1 MGMTE
6 RISRFGVLSLILCG
20 LTALFSGATA
30 RADDKVA
37 VLVVKLP
44 ADAQLEIGG
53 FKSKQTGEVRKFESP
68 ALAPGKKYS
77 YLLKATWMADGK
89 EVVREAKVTLAAGQ
103 TEEIDVRQLPEKT
116 AENTTDKAPAP
127 GTFKLLSP
135 PPELA
140 LMSGETKPMKIQIQ
154 RDNFK
159 EPVSLFFKDLPADV
173 TVKAATLPPEA
184 TSVEVEVT
192 AGAKARPGST
202 TVALEATGGAVQQK
216 TTLKLTVTRPAPV
229 VKPIQE
235 ATAPSPPKPPT
246 LTVQLPADLDLE
258 AGGKKAIPVK
268 VVRDGVEG
276 PVKVTFKGVPDGGT
290 MPELMLSAGQNQ
302 GNVELALGKDLK
314 EGTYEVKAA
323 AVAGAA
329 RGEATLKLVVTPA
342 PNVAALTLSTPPV
355 LNLQVGGFA
364 KLLPVTVARQGFE
377 GPVTLKFEGLPTGVT
392 ISDTTVPADK
402 DKVYAETT
410 VTDSA
415 DAAEMDIKIV
425 AVAETLKAE
434 RTLKLKI
441 TKR

>member
-1 MGMTE
+1 MGVTT
-6 RISRFGVLSLILCG
+6 RVSRFGVLSLILCG
-20 LTALFSGATA
+20 LTALVSGATA
-30 RADDKVA
+30 RAEDKVA

-68 ALAPGKKYS
+68 TLAPGKKYS
-77 YLLKATWMADGK
+77 YLLKATWMAEGK
-89 EVVREAKVTLAAGQ
+89 EVVRETKVVLSAGQ

-116 AENTTDKAPAP
+116 AENPTDKTPAA

-140 LMSGETKPMKIQIQ
+140 LMSGETKPVKIQIQ

-159 EPVSLFFKDLPADV
+159 EPVALLFKDLPADV
-173 TVKAATLPPEA
+173 TVKDANIPSEA

-192 AGAKARPGST
+192 AGAKAKPGSAT
-202 TVALEATGGAVQQK
+202 FAVEATGGAVLQK
-216 TTLKLTVTRPAPV
+216 TTLKLTVTRPVPV

-235 ATAPSPPKPPT
+235 ATAPSPPKPAT

-268 VVRDGVEG
+268 VVREGFEG
-276 PVKVTFKGVPDGGT
+276 PVKVTFKGAPEGST
-290 MPELMLSAGQNQ
+290 MPELTLPASENE
-302 GNVELALGKDLK
+302 GNVELALGKEIK
-314 EGTYEVKAA
+314 EGSYEVKAA
-323 AVAGAA
+323 AVGGTA
-329 RGEATLKLVVTPA
+329 RGEATLKLKVMAA
-342 PNVAALTLSTPPV
+342 PNVAALQLGTPPV

-364 KLLPVTVARQGFE
+364 KLLPVTVVREGFE

-392 ISDTTVPADK
+392 ISDLTVPADK
-402 DKVYAETT
+402 DKVYAETS

-425 AVAETLKAE
+425 AVAEAVKAE

-441 TKR
+441 AKR